1 LINELAWAGTT
12 ASANDEWIELFNNS
26 GSPINLSSW
35 TLTDGGDIRINLGGT
50 ITSRGY
56 FLLERTDNSTISDIG
71 AQQIYRGSLR
81 NSGETL
87 RLFDPSG
94 AMIDSANGNGGSW
107 PAGDASSRKSM
118 ERRGG
123 ADSDGN
129 WGTFTGVGGAGHDA
143 VGNPIKGT
151 PGRKNSL
158 LLPPPTPTNPPQQT
172 PTPTPTPHIDSTP
185 TPYPVRS
192 LLINEIAWSGTLAS
206 SGDEWIELYNPG
218 GMTIK
223 LEGWVLTDSGDIEI
237 NLSGSIPSKG
247 FFLLERSDDNTIV
260 DLKADQIYKGILSNS
275 GEILLLNDPGGAI
288 VDRANSRGGAW
299 LAGDSGSRAS
309 MEREGGPDIPGNWE
323 TFTGYHSVGHDAVGN
338 AIKGTPGKSN
348 SILQPRPRPTWIPG
362 TIRIN
367 EVLIKPHYDWEGK
380 GGVDTGDEF
389 IELINIGPGT
399 VFLKGWYLDDL
410 PGSGSNPYKI
420 RGFTLKPGSMMAFY
434 NTSTHISLNDS
445 GDTVR
450 LLDPNGKVVDEITY
464 LRVSAY
470 NLSYGRLPDGSGTM
484 KYGLWPTPHEP
495 NILFEDP
502 FIPAN
507 TGLPV
512 KCPNL
517 GQPITYLMRHVRYP
531 AQARWMR
538 AHGYAICE

>member
-348 SILQPRPRPTWIPG
+348 SILQPRPRPT
-362 TIRIN
+362 
-367 EVLIKPHYDWEGK
+367 
-380 GGVDTGDEF
+380 
-389 IELINIGPGT
+389 
-399 VFLKGWYLDDL
+399 
-410 PGSGSNPYKI
+410 
-420 RGFTLKPGSMMAFY
+420 
-434 NTSTHISLNDS
+434 
-445 GDTVR
+445 
-450 LLDPNGKVVDEITY
+450 
-464 LRVSAY
+464 
-470 NLSYGRLPDGSGTM
+470 
-484 KYGLWPTPHEP
+484 
-495 NILFEDP
+495 
-502 FIPAN
+502 
-507 TGLPV
+507 
-512 KCPNL
+512 
-517 GQPITYLMRHVRYP
+517 
-531 AQARWMR
+531 
-538 AHGYAICE
+538 